1 MHNLCYWVHCLGRT
15 DMWSQWRK
23 ELSPI
28 ILKIEIIFHYVFI
41 SFLGASTKT
50 LINIGLGMFLSLLV
64 AVSIL
69 GNILVCAAIWTDKNL
84 RKVKDLFSSLFCKK
98 RVVNWYFNYITTTH
112 TSTCVPNNI
121 ISLCVCAPL
130 NHHHVWRHS
139 TYNTINKPKSHWLK
153 AKAQL

>member
-1 MHNLCYWVHCLGRT
+1 MDLAEQICDLNGEKNCGQLFFIR
-15 DMWSQWRK
+15 
-23 ELSPI
+23 

-84 RKVKDLFSSLFCKK
+84 RKVKDLFSLANFSVL
-98 RVVNWYFNYITTTH
+98 
-112 TSTCVPNNI
+112 
-121 ISLCVCAPL
+121 
-130 NHHHVWRHS
+130 
-139 TYNTINKPKSHWLK
+139 
-153 AKAQL
+153 